1 MYLYKLIIKTTMNK
15 VFLNLGLQPL
25 ANSFLKDIKK
35 NTLQNEFFYNL
46 KICFNSK
53 NYLVSIA
60 KPVNPKKQYTDK
72 YAHRAS
78 ESKTMRSAFKKIAK
92 KLFKRFR
99 PKKIMEIGSNDG
111 VFLKNF
117 DNKKVIAIEPCKNL
131 ARITKKLFKTYDD
144 FWNLKLSNK
153 LIKQKRGEIDLIFS
167 ANTISHIPNL
177 KETFKGI
184 HNILSRNGVLV
195 IEDPSLLKVIQNN
208 SYDQFYDEHVYVFSS
223 LSINNIIQEY
233 GLRLFDV
240 EHLSTH
246 GGSNRYYIC
255 KENGKYKKSLRLK
268 NAIKSEK
275 SHKLHKF
282 ESYLKFSKRVNLSR
296 KNLLNLM
303 KSLKKKN
310 KKIISYG
317 ATYKST
323 TVFNYCSL
331 NSKII
336 DYVTDTTFN
345 KQGKYTPGTHIKI
358 ICPKLGMNNSVDY
371 AFLGAW
377 NFKKEIF
384 KKEKNFLRK
393 GGRFITHVPRVMI
406 LSK

>member
-1 MYLYKLIIKTTMNK
+1 MNK
-15 VFLNLGLQPL
+15 VFLNLGRQPL
-25 ANSFLKDIKK
+25 ANSFLKNIEK
-35 NTLQNEFFYNL
+35 NTLRNEFFYNL
-46 KICFNSK
+46 KICFNTK
-53 NYLVSIA
+53 NYLVSVA

-78 ESKTMRSAFKKIAK
+78 ESNTMRSAFKNVAK

-111 VFLKNF
+111 VFLRNF
-117 DNKKVIAIEPCKNL
+117 NKKSVIAVEPCKNL
-131 ARITKKLFKTYDD
+131 ARLTKKLFKTYDE
-144 FWNLKLSNK
+144 FWNLKLAKK
-153 LIKQKRGEIDLIFS
+153 LIKQKKGEIDLIFS
-167 ANTISHIPNL
+167 AISHIPNL
-177 KETFKGI
+177 KETFRGI
-184 HNILSRNGVLV
+184 YNILSKNGVLV
-195 IEDPSLLKVIQNN
+195 IEDPSLLKVLQNN

-223 LSINNIIQEY
+223 ISINNIIQEY

-255 KENGKYKKSLRLK
+255 KKNGKYKKSLRLK
-268 NAIKSEK
+268 NAIKNEISY
-275 SHKLHKF
+275 KLHKI
-282 ESYLKFSKRVNLSR
+282 ESYLKFSKRINLSR
-296 KNLLNLM
+296 KNLFNLM
-303 KSLKKKN
+303 KRLKKKN

-323 TVFNYCSL
+323 TVFNYCNI

-336 DYVTDTTFN
+336 DYVTDTTSN

-358 ICPKLGMNNSVDY
+358 ISPEHGMNNTVDY

-384 KKEKNFLRK
+384 KKEKNFLKR
-393 GGRFITHVPRVMI
+393 GGKFITHVPKVMTF
-406 LSK
+406 SK

>member
-1 MYLYKLIIKTTMNK
+1 LYLYKLIIKTTMNK

-223 LSINNIIQEY
+223 ISINNIIQEY

>member
-1 MYLYKLIIKTTMNK
+1 MNK
-15 VFLNLGLQPL
+15 VFLNLGRQPL
-25 ANSFLKDIKK
+25 ANSFLKDIKEK
-35 NTLQNEFFYNL
+35 TLRNEFFYNL
-46 KICFNSK
+46 KICFNTK
-53 NYLVSIA
+53 NYLVSI
-60 KPVNPKKQYTDK
+60 KRPVNPKKQYTDK

-78 ESKTMRSAFKKIAK
+78 ESKTMRLAFKDVAK

-99 PKKIMEIGSNDG
+99 PKSIMEIGSNDG

-117 DNKKVIAIEPCKNL
+117 NKKSVIAVEPCKNL
-131 ARITKKLFKTYDD
+131 ARITKKLFKTYDE
-144 FWNLKLSNK
+144 FWNLRLSNK
-153 LIKQKRGEIDLIFS
+153 LLKEKKSEIDLIFS

-177 KETFKGI
+177 EETFKGI
-184 HNILSRNGVLV
+184 SKILSKNGVLV
-195 IEDPSLLKVIQNN
+195 IEDPSLLKVLKNN

-223 LSINNIIQEY
+223 LSMKNIVKKF
-233 GLRLFDV
+233 GLRLFDI

-246 GGSNRYYIC
+246 GGSNRYYVC
-255 KENGKYKKSLRLK
+255 KEDGKYKSSSRLK
-268 NAIKSEK
+268 KALKDEI
-275 SHKLHKF
+275 SHKLHKI
-282 ESYLKFSKRVNLSR
+282 ESYFKFSKRVNLSR
-296 KNLLNLM
+296 KKLFNLM
-303 KSLKKKN
+303 KRLKKKK

-323 TVFNYCSL
+323 TVFNYCKI

-345 KQGKYTPGTHIKI
+345 KQGKFTPGSHIKI
-358 ICPKLGMNNSVDY
+358 ISPKIGINKTVDF

-384 KKEKNFLRK
+384 IKEKNFLNK
-393 GGRFITHVPRVMI
+393 GGRFITHVPKVTI